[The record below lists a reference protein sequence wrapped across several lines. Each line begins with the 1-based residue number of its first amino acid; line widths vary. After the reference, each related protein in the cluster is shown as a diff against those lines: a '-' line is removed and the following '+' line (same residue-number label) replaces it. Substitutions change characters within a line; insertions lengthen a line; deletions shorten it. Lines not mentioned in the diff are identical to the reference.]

1 MLSNQQLYLVNH
13 FALVARRH
21 GLQLPD
27 LKELLADEIQLR
39 QWIDVGLAELTHP
52 AVKDAAAK
60 LAAALFGQGH
70 PAAAGTPTPPRGASQ
85 PLNPGMSTPGRPKG
99 EYRSAQHEG
108 TAVSARERA
117 LALAA
122 LHDAAGPIASFIAEQ
137 IDALGPMSLGRY
149 LDHAATLAQLT
160 DTRRRALRAACGLTP
175 D

>member
-27 LKELLADEIQLR
+27 LKELLADEKQLR
-39 QWIDVGLAELTHP
+39 QWVDVGLADLAHP

-60 LAAALFGQGH
+60 LAAALFGQVH
-70 PAAAGTPTPPRGASQ
+70 PAAAGTPPSTRGASE
-85 PLNPGMSTPGRPKG
+85 PPKPGM
-99 EYRSAQHEG
+99 
-108 TAVSARERA
+108 SARERA

-122 LHDAAGPIASFIAEQ
+122 LQDAAGPIASFIAEQ

-149 LDHAATLAQLT
+149 LDHAATLAQLN
-160 DTRRRALRAACGLTP
+160 DTRRRALRAACGLAP